1 MWKSLKKKCFSLIL
15 ILKKFGQRLVN
26 PIRRKRSMPIIEAMR
41 VRQFRGEL
49 PESGQQCTSEKI
61 PLLATTLKK
70 ATSCPLITLTTHA
83 ETVSDGIAQVDHL
96 GQESALILRHS
107 RKQGMNTNGKMP
119 QTNGA
124 SLDFDGASA
133 KEEKGRDTSEKKDVK
148 RKISTALTIT
158 TIGAKAAALGIT
170 IASLLASVMNTDVD
184 DDDVID
190 VDIESEN

>member
-1 MWKSLKKKCFSLIL
+1 
-15 ILKKFGQRLVN
+15 
-26 PIRRKRSMPIIEAMR
+26 
-41 VRQFRGEL
+41 
-49 PESGQQCTSEKI
+49 
-61 PLLATTLKK
+61 
-70 ATSCPLITLTTHA
+70 
-83 ETVSDGIAQVDHL
+83 
-96 GQESALILRHS
+96 
-107 RKQGMNTNGKMP
+107 MNTNGKMP

-170 IASLLASVMNTDVD
+170 IASLLATVMNTDVD